1 MCHRK
6 VLRQNECEFI
16 AVLCHL
22 ENVMCD
28 CALGVIS
35 KNHIALQTVVLA
47 CSDKV
52 LFIWTDNVILKLT
65 NTATVIEFQQEICI
79 LLTVQD

>member
-1 MCHRK
+1 MCYRK

-16 AVLCHL
+16 VVLCHL

-28 CALGVIS
+28 SALGGIS
-35 KNHIALQTVVLA
+35 KNHIILQTVVLA

-52 LFIWTDNVILKLT
+52 LFIWTDYNVIVMYCNSYRISTRK
-65 NTATVIEFQQEICI
+65 FI
-79 LLTVQD
+79 LLTVRD